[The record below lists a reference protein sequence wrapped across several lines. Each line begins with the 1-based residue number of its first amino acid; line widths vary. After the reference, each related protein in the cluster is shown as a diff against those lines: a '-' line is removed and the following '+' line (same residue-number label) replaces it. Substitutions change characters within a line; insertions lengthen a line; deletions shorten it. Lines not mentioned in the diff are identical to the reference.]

1 MIQRKQSL
9 WLLISA
15 IISLGI
21 FFSSYGI
28 QHVNADLSGTITQLN
43 ARQNS
48 ILMGS
53 TIFNVV
59 FTLFIIFQFKH
70 RAQQIN
76 LCFLA
81 IILQVV
87 NLGYMLY
94 DAQFS
99 DPTKKLVVGVLGPD
113 LYLGILLPV
122 LSILFIGLAIMGIK
136 ADEKLIRDSDRLR

>member
-28 QHVNADLSGTITQLN
+28 QHVNDDLSGTMTQLN

-59 FTLFIIFQFKH
+59 FTLFIIFQFKQ
-70 RAQQIN
+70 RTKQIT
-76 LCFLA
+76 LCWVA
-81 IILQVV
+81 IILQVI
-87 NLGYMLY
+87 NLCYMLY
-94 DAQFS
+94 DAQLS